1 MLLKHCSIHL
11 IPSACCPSMLP
22 VRMLSILIL
31 LFSLCNAD
39 SICTTELKTDP
50 PEIIA
55 EYGGIPVIVN
65 CTTRLG
71 DHYGLYWRVG
81 NESSDTEDEEMFISH
96 LVPVSDWNVTAECK
110 MKFNE
115 SYECSKELKV
125 ILFNNPEVFHS
136 VQLVNVIGEET
147 QYRLQC
153 DIINVAPVQYVTVS
167 WYKNSE
173 KIQTE
178 SFNDTTTKTP
188 VNESSILRVNISREE
203 NVVEFRCEA
212 QLDFGPHRPKL
223 PAISKTHRV
232 SAHYAP
238 ELKTQNSA
246 DDTYALE
253 GTNITLS
260 CEAVGNPLLV
270 YNWICDGKNMLENT
284 TSLSLPQVHGNKTCA
299 CTATNYLGNITKTI
313 HLHVEPRGCPL
324 TLTPSET
331 VVKFGDPVAINC
343 STSARYVEGMGWE
356 APFGGTGFERPPVV
370 TWRVEKL
377 EEWTPSPSCYATL
390 VDGSQCTVSPVI
402 TVYKTPDSVSVS
414 DMGHGSMVEGREY
427 DLKCDIIN
435 VAPVQYV
442 TVSWYKNSEKIQTES
457 FNDTTT
463 KTPVNES
470 SILRVNISRE
480 ENVVEFRCEAQL
492 DFGPHRPKL
501 PAISKTHRV
510 SAHYAPELKT
520 QNSADDTYA
529 LEGTNITLS
538 CEAVGNPLP
547 VYNWICDGKNMLENT
562 TSLSLPR
569 VHGNKTC
576 ACTATNYLGNITK
589 TIHLHVE
596 PRGCPLTLT
605 PSETVVKFGDPVSI
619 NCSTSAR
626 YVEGM
631 GWEAPF
637 GGTGFERPPVVTWRV
652 EKLEEWTPSPSC
664 YATLVDGSQCAV
676 SPVITVY
683 KTPNIVSI
691 YPLNQSQMMEEQ
703 VHIVPYNKET
713 RTQYWLRC
721 DIINV
726 APVQHLTVRWYKNNK
741 TIQTE
746 SFNDTTTK
754 TLVNESSILRI
765 DISREEKA
773 TEFRC
778 EAELDFGPHG
788 LKLPAISQTHRVS
801 AHYAP
806 ELKTQN
812 SADDTYA
819 LEGTDI
825 ILSCEAVGNPLPVY
839 NWICDGKNMLE
850 NTTSLSLPRVHGNK
864 TCACTAT
871 NYLGNITKTIHL
883 HVEPRGCP
891 LTLTPSET
899 VVKFGDPVS
908 INCSTS
914 VTDVEGMGW
923 EAPFGGT
930 GFERPP
936 VVTWRV
942 EKLEEWTPS
951 PFCYVTLV
959 NGSQRTVSPV
969 ITVYKTPD
977 SVSVSDMG
985 HGSMVEGREYD
996 LKCDVINVAPVQNLT
1011 VTWYRGNETV
1021 KTDTFNDSTM
1031 TPVNA
1036 SSTLRIST
1044 PRDYNG
1050 LTFRCEAELHLGP
1063 KGPKFPPNVTSPPYT
1078 AVVLYKPFM
1087 ESCPDHVT
1095 VVENAAFSK
1104 SILSC
1109 QADGNPPPT
1118 VQWFYEGKILNSSKP
1133 LTRTDSGKYTAIVE
1147 NSRGR
1152 SNTSVHI
1159 TVEYS
1164 PSFTCKEHYEIT
1176 VNDKHQSI
1184 CEPVGL
1190 PTPTLTWLK
1199 DGKQMVSP
1207 QLWKKNDSGKYLL
1220 KAHNTH
1226 GTAEHTLY
1234 LEILYAPEFK
1244 EGNESKEVLQGENVT
1259 LSCSADSNPP
1269 SNITWIYTAAVNS
1282 NMTTEG
1288 HQKTVTITRATS
1300 TNAGYYICVAENKV
1314 GRNTRFITLM
1324 ITGKSSQI
1332 PFPIIWVSLTL
1343 LIIILILL
1351 VVCCRICQKKRG
1363 HYSFFPVKV
1372 SNVSNIPLTSV
1383 QANGKAKDF

>member
-806 ELKTQN
+806 EINT
-812 SADDTYA
+812 SCTVDISP
-819 LEGTDI
+819 LEGTNI
-825 ILSCEAVGNPLPVY
+825 TLSCEAVGNPPPVY
-839 NWICDGKNMLE
+839 NWTCDGENMLE
-850 NTTSLSLPRVHGNK
+850 NTNSLNITRVDRNK
-864 TCACTAT
+864 TCTCTAT
-871 NYLGNITKTIHL
+871 NYLGNITKTINVHIT
-883 HVEPRGCP
+883 PRGCP
-891 LTLTPSET
+891 LTLAPSEM
-899 VVKFGDPVS
+899 VVRFGDPVS
-908 INCSTS
+908 IKCSTS
-914 VTDVEGMGW
+914 ATDVAEMAWVTPAGDKEFKPGSD
-923 EAPFGGT
+923 
-930 GFERPP
+930 
-936 VVTWRV
+936 VTWMV
-942 EKLEEWTPS
+942 KNLKWWTPS
-951 PFCYVTLV
+951 PFCSITL
-959 NGSQRTVSPV
+959 NDNFQCSVSPV
-969 ITVYKTPD
+969 IIVYKTPET
-977 SVSVSDMG
+977 VSISEMN
-985 HGSMVEGREYD
+985 HGLM
-996 LKCDVINVAPVQNLT
+996 LKHKEDKQYTKTQYKLQCDIINVAPVQYLT
-1011 VTWYRGNETV
+1011 ITWYKNNKII
-1021 KTDTFNDSTM
+1021 KTESFSDTTK
-1031 TPVNA
+1031 TPVNE
-1036 SSTLRIST
+1036 SSILRVNISKEEKVVE
-1044 PRDYNG
+1044 
-1050 LTFRCEAELHLGP
+1050 LRCEAKLDFGPRGP
-1063 KGPKFPPNVTSPPYT
+1063 KLPAISQTHNVSAHYAPEVNTKDSNHDYLLEGSNIT
-1078 AVVLYKPFM
+1078 
-1087 ESCPDHVT
+1087 
-1095 VVENAAFSK
+1095 
-1104 SILSC
+1104 LSC
-1109 QADGNPPPT
+1109 EAEGNPPSVYNWTCDGENMLANTNSLNITRVNRTKTCTCTAANYLGSVTKTINVHVEPRGKT
-1118 VQWFYEGKILNSSKP
+1118 NKITFAVIWALPFVAAIIISIFIVFYCCN
-1133 LTRTDSGKYTAIVE
+1133 
-1147 NSRGR
+1147 
-1152 SNTSVHI
+1152 
-1159 TVEYS
+1159 
-1164 PSFTCKEHYEIT
+1164 
-1176 VNDKHQSI
+1176 Q
-1184 CEPVGL
+1184 
-1190 PTPTLTWLK
+1190 
-1199 DGKQMVSP
+1199 
-1207 QLWKKNDSGKYLL
+1207 WKK
-1220 KAHNTH
+1220 H
-1226 GTAEHTLY
+1226 
-1234 LEILYAPEFK
+1234 
-1244 EGNESKEVLQGENVT
+1244 
-1259 LSCSADSNPP
+1259 
-1269 SNITWIYTAAVNS
+1269 
-1282 NMTTEG
+1282 
-1288 HQKTVTITRATS
+1288 
-1300 TNAGYYICVAENKV
+1300 
-1314 GRNTRFITLM
+1314 
-1324 ITGKSSQI
+1324 
-1332 PFPIIWVSLTL
+1332 
-1343 LIIILILL
+1343 
-1351 VVCCRICQKKRG
+1351 G
-1363 HYSFFPVKV
+1363 HYSFV
-1372 SNVSNIPLTSV
+1372 SDKDIPLT
-1383 QANGKAKDF
+1383 QTNGNK

>member
-1 MLLKHCSIHL
+1 MLS
-11 IPSACCPSMLP
+11 
-22 VRMLSILIL
+22 VRMLSFFILI
-31 LFSLCNAD
+31 FSLCDAD
-39 SICTTELKTDP
+39 SICPPEHNPLTLSP
-50 PEIIA
+50 PEIIE
-55 EYGGIPVIVN
+55 EYGGNPVTVN
-65 CTTRLG
+65 CTTALAEHKG
-71 DHYGLYWRVG
+71 MYFTVG
-81 NESSDTEDEEMFISH
+81 NETSRIIEKQMSISQSVS
-96 LVPVSDWNVTAECK
+96 LSDWNVTIKCK
-110 MKFNE
+110 VKLNEFN
-115 SYECSKELKV
+115 ECSKDLQV
-125 ILFNNPEVFHS
+125 ITFKNPEVVHS

-203 NVVEFRCEA
+203 NVVKFRCEA
-212 QLDFGPHRPKL
+212 QLDFRPHRPKL
-223 PAISKTHRV
+223 PAISK
-232 SAHYAP
+232 
-238 ELKTQNSA
+238 
-246 DDTYALE
+246 
-253 GTNITLS
+253 
-260 CEAVGNPLLV
+260 
-270 YNWICDGKNMLENT
+270 
-284 TSLSLPQVHGNKTCA
+284 
-299 CTATNYLGNITKTI
+299 
-313 HLHVEPRGCPL
+313 
-324 TLTPSET
+324 
-331 VVKFGDPVAINC
+331 
-343 STSARYVEGMGWE
+343 
-356 APFGGTGFERPPVV
+356 
-370 TWRVEKL
+370 
-377 EEWTPSPSCYATL
+377 
-390 VDGSQCTVSPVI
+390 
-402 TVYKTPDSVSVS
+402 
-414 DMGHGSMVEGREY
+414 
-427 DLKCDIIN
+427 
-435 VAPVQYV
+435 
-442 TVSWYKNSEKIQTES
+442 
-457 FNDTTT
+457 
-463 KTPVNES
+463 
-470 SILRVNISRE
+470 
-480 ENVVEFRCEAQL
+480 
-492 DFGPHRPKL
+492 
-501 PAISKTHRV
+501 
-510 SAHYAPELKT
+510 
-520 QNSADDTYA
+520 
-529 LEGTNITLS
+529 
-538 CEAVGNPLP
+538 
-547 VYNWICDGKNMLENT
+547 
-562 TSLSLPR
+562 
-569 VHGNKTC
+569 
-576 ACTATNYLGNITK
+576 
-589 TIHLHVE
+589 
-596 PRGCPLTLT
+596 
-605 PSETVVKFGDPVSI
+605 
-619 NCSTSAR
+619 
-626 YVEGM
+626 
-631 GWEAPF
+631 
-637 GGTGFERPPVVTWRV
+637 
-652 EKLEEWTPSPSC
+652 
-664 YATLVDGSQCAV
+664 
-676 SPVITVY
+676 
-683 KTPNIVSI
+683 
-691 YPLNQSQMMEEQ
+691 
-703 VHIVPYNKET
+703 
-713 RTQYWLRC
+713 
-721 DIINV
+721 
-726 APVQHLTVRWYKNNK
+726 
-741 TIQTE
+741 
-746 SFNDTTTK
+746 
-754 TLVNESSILRI
+754 
-765 DISREEKA
+765 
-773 TEFRC
+773 
-778 EAELDFGPHG
+778 
-788 LKLPAISQTHRVS
+788 THRVS

-1021 KTDTFNDSTM
+1021 LTQMFNDSTM

-1044 PRDYNG
+1044 QRDYNG

-1118 VQWFYEGKILNSSKP
+1118 VQWFYEGKILNSFKP

-1207 QLWKKNDSGKYLL
+1207 QRWKKNDSGKYLL

>member
-1 MLLKHCSIHL
+1 MLS
-11 IPSACCPSMLP
+11 
-22 VRMLSILIL
+22 VRMLSFFILI
-31 LFSLCNAD
+31 FSLCDAD
-39 SICTTELKTDP
+39 SICPPEHNPLTLSP
-50 PEIIA
+50 PEIIE
-55 EYGGIPVIVN
+55 EYGVNPVTVN
-65 CTTRLG
+65 CTTALAE
-71 DHYGLYWRVG
+71 HKGLYFTVG
-81 NESSDTEDEEMFISH
+81 NETSRIIEEQMSISQSVS
-96 LVPVSDWNVTAECK
+96 LSDWNVTIKCK
-110 MKFNE
+110 VKLNE
-115 SYECSKELKV
+115 SHECSKDLQV
-125 ILFNNPEVFHS
+125 ITFKNPEVVHS

-253 GTNITLS
+253 GT
-260 CEAVGNPLLV
+260 
-270 YNWICDGKNMLENT
+270 
-284 TSLSLPQVHGNKTCA
+284 
-299 CTATNYLGNITKTI
+299 
-313 HLHVEPRGCPL
+313 
-324 TLTPSET
+324 
-331 VVKFGDPVAINC
+331 
-343 STSARYVEGMGWE
+343 
-356 APFGGTGFERPPVV
+356 
-370 TWRVEKL
+370 
-377 EEWTPSPSCYATL
+377 
-390 VDGSQCTVSPVI
+390 
-402 TVYKTPDSVSVS
+402 
-414 DMGHGSMVEGREY
+414 
-427 DLKCDIIN
+427 
-435 VAPVQYV
+435 
-442 TVSWYKNSEKIQTES
+442 
-457 FNDTTT
+457 
-463 KTPVNES
+463 
-470 SILRVNISRE
+470 
-480 ENVVEFRCEAQL
+480 
-492 DFGPHRPKL
+492 
-501 PAISKTHRV
+501 
-510 SAHYAPELKT
+510 
-520 QNSADDTYA
+520 
-529 LEGTNITLS
+529 
-538 CEAVGNPLP
+538 
-547 VYNWICDGKNMLENT
+547 
-562 TSLSLPR
+562 
-569 VHGNKTC
+569 
-576 ACTATNYLGNITK
+576 
-589 TIHLHVE
+589 
-596 PRGCPLTLT
+596 
-605 PSETVVKFGDPVSI
+605 
-619 NCSTSAR
+619 
-626 YVEGM
+626 
-631 GWEAPF
+631 
-637 GGTGFERPPVVTWRV
+637 
-652 EKLEEWTPSPSC
+652 
-664 YATLVDGSQCAV
+664 
-676 SPVITVY
+676 
-683 KTPNIVSI
+683 
-691 YPLNQSQMMEEQ
+691 
-703 VHIVPYNKET
+703 
-713 RTQYWLRC
+713 
-721 DIINV
+721 
-726 APVQHLTVRWYKNNK
+726 
-741 TIQTE
+741 
-746 SFNDTTTK
+746 
-754 TLVNESSILRI
+754 
-765 DISREEKA
+765 
-773 TEFRC
+773 
-778 EAELDFGPHG
+778 
-788 LKLPAISQTHRVS
+788 
-801 AHYAP
+801 
-806 ELKTQN
+806 
-812 SADDTYA
+812 
-819 LEGTDI
+819 DI

-850 NTTSLSLPRVHGNK
+850 NTTSLSLPRVNGNK

-883 HVEPRGCP
+883 HVEPTGCS

-914 VTDVEGMGW
+914 VTDVDGMGW

-942 EKLEEWTPS
+942 EKLEEWSPS

-959 NGSQRTVSPV
+959 DGSQCTVNPV

-985 HGSMVEGREYD
+985 RGPMVEGREYD
-996 LKCDVINVAPVQNLT
+996 LKCDVISVAPVQNLT

-1021 KTDTFNDSTM
+1021 LTQMFNDSTM

-1063 KGPKFPPNVTSPPYT
+1063 KGPKFSPNVTSPPYT

-1087 ESCPDHVT
+1087 ESCPDHIT

-1118 VQWFYEGKILNSSKP
+1118 VQWFYKEKLLNSSKP

-1159 TVEYS
+1159 TVEFS

-1190 PTPTLTWLK
+1190 PTPTLTWFK

-1220 KAHNTH
+1220 NAHNTH

-1288 HQKTVTITRATS
+1288 RQKTVTITRATS

-1324 ITGKSSQI
+1324 ITGLNMLLVWMLGFPMLIFSVCAGFPLTLTPSEMVVRFGDPVLINCSTSATDVEGMGWEAPFGGTGFERPPVVTWRVDKVEEWTPNPFCYVTLNDGSQYTVSPVITVYKTPDSVSVSDMGHGPMVEGREYDLKCDVISVAPVQNLTVTWYRGNETVLTQMFNDSTMTPVNASSTLRISTPRDYNGLTFRCEAELHLGPKGPKFSPNVTSPPYTAVVLYKPFMESCPDHITVNESAAFSIDMLSCQPDGN
-1332 PFPIIWVSLTL
+1332 PFPIVQWFYEEKLINSSKPLTRTNSGKYTAIVENSRGRSNTSVHITVEFSPSFTCKEHYEITVNDKHQSICEPVGLPTPTLTWFKDGKQMVSPQLWKKNDSGKYLLNAHNTHGTAEHTLYLEILYSPEFKNGNESKQVLQGEDVTLSCSADSNPPSNIRWVYTPALNSNVTTEGHQKIITITRATSTNAGFYVCVAENKVGRNTRFVTLMITGNTSKVLFPAIWAFLTL
-1343 LIIILILL
+1343 LIIGLTLL
-1351 VVCCRICQKKRG
+1351 VVYFHNRQKKRG
-1363 HYSFFPVKV
+1363 QYNFVPVCQM
-1372 SNVSNIPLTSV
+1372 SNI
-1383 QANGKAKDF
+1383 AI